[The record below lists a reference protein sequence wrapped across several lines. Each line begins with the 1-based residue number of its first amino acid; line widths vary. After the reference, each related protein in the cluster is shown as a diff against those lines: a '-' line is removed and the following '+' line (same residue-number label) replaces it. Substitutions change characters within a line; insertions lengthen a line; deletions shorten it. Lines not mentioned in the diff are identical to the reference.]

1 MKKNLIFAYSFIG
14 QIGLTTAI
22 PLVFFGL
29 IGRKLDRIYFP
40 GHHYLFFAGLALAT
54 AIVYFAIKQLA
65 VKMLKQFEEINNT
78 NNK

>member
-29 IGRKLDRIYFP
+29 LGRSLDRKYFP
-40 GHHYLFFAGLALAT
+40 EHHYLFFGGLVLAT
-54 AIVYFAIKQLA
+54 AIIYFAIKQLV
-65 VKMLKQFEEINNT
+65 VKMLKQFESIN
-78 NNK
+78 KQ

>member
-29 IGRKLDRIYFP
+29 LGRWLDRKYFP
-40 GHHYLFFAGLALAT
+40 GHNYLFFAGLILAT
-54 AIVYFAIKQLA
+54 VIVYFSIKLLVTKA
-65 VKMLKQFEEINNT
+65 LKEFERIN
-78 NNK
+78 KG